1 MVIKKNGAKIDLKKD
16 GFLLLNNR
24 QNIRDM
30 RIVIREILRV
40 KNLNRLLKTI
50 TDIPEDGLSDFN
62 LISNEIKGKRL
73 YFKKNIFDNNDIKWM
88 KKFDKD
94 PNCEVSF
101 YGFEYFKEK
110 TPDYITIENQYDL
123 LTGKMKDKKV
133 GWYLVS
139 SKESFIELW
148 ELSALDYCYRVL
160 ETGKGIDDYTLE
172 IQSYEHLLNET
183 DEGNVYGGHA
193 IQIFEKI

>member
-1 MVIKKNGAKIDLKKD
+1 VVIKKNGAKIDLKKD

-73 YFKKNIFDNNDIKWM
+73 YCKRQIK
-88 KKFDKD
+88 
-94 PNCEVSF
+94 
-101 YGFEYFKEK
+101 
-110 TPDYITIENQYDL
+110 
-123 LTGKMKDKKV
+123 
-133 GWYLVS
+133 
-139 SKESFIELW
+139 
-148 ELSALDYCYRVL
+148 
-160 ETGKGIDDYTLE
+160 
-172 IQSYEHLLNET
+172 
-183 DEGNVYGGHA
+183 
-193 IQIFEKI
+193 